1 MKGGDKMKKVISAC
15 IDQII
20 EFDSE
25 HEVDKLI
32 EFLQSRKQRF
42 TVIWKNTL
50 NNGKV
55 QIRIKKQYNNNDL
68 MV

>member
-1 MKGGDKMKKVISAC
+1 MKKVISAC
-15 IDQII
+15 LDQIL

-25 HEVDKLI
+25 QEVDKLI
-32 EFLQSRKQRF
+32 EFLKSRKQRF
-42 TVIWKNTL
+42 KVVWKNTL

-68 MV
+68 ME

>member
-1 MKGGDKMKKVISAC
+1 MKKVISAC

-25 HEVDKLI
+25 NEVDKLI
-32 EFLQSRKQRF
+32 EFLNSRKQRH
-42 TVIWKNTL
+42 TIIWKNTL
-50 NNGKV
+50 DNGKV

>member
-1 MKGGDKMKKVISAC
+1 MKKVISAC

-32 EFLQSRKQRF
+32 DFLKSRKQRY